1 MPIISPTVRKSG
13 EAESPNPEEGSRGR
27 EKIIEH
33 ALEKSEARFRQVVES
48 APNAMV
54 MINAAGRIEMINAQ
68 AERFFGWSRADLLG
82 QPVEV
87 LVPQRFRS
95 LHPGLRRSF
104 FHDPKSRPMGAGR
117 DLFGLRKDGSE
128 FPVEIGLNPIETEEG
143 TMVLSAIV
151 DITERKRMEER
162 FRRVVESAPNAMV
175 MVNALG
181 QIDMINAQAERMF
194 GYPRNEL
201 LGQLMEVLVPPRFRS
216 HHPSLRTSFFHDPK
230 SRPMGAGRDLFG
242 LRKDGSEFPVEIGLN
257 PIETE
262 EGTMVLSA
270 VVDISERKQREA
282 RLQAAL
288 DEKDLLLGEI
298 HHRVKNNLQVICSL
312 LALQS
317 AKIEDKTALHLLNE
331 SQIRIRSMSLI
342 HQMLYES
349 KDFGRV
355 DFRTFLDT
363 LVPILVSSYSVDPAR
378 VALSISTMSVFLPI
392 RLAIPC
398 ALIVNELISNALKH
412 AFPGALRGEIRIGL
426 AMEAESHVVLSVA
439 DDGIGIPDALDLE
452 NATSLG
458 LQLVA
463 LLAEQLGSKIELHRA
478 RPTCFTVR
486 FAVAK

>member
-1 MPIISPTVRKSG
+1 MPIISPTVRKCG
-13 EAESPNPEEGSRGR
+13 DVESPNPDEGTGSR
-27 EKIIEH
+27 EKNIEH

-54 MINAAGRIEMINAQ
+54 M
-68 AERFFGWSRADLLG
+68 
-82 QPVEV
+82 
-87 LVPQRFRS
+87 
-95 LHPGLRRSF
+95 
-104 FHDPKSRPMGAGR
+104 
-117 DLFGLRKDGSE
+117 
-128 FPVEIGLNPIETEEG
+128 
-143 TMVLSAIV
+143 
-151 DITERKRMEER
+151 
-162 FRRVVESAPNAMV
+162 
-175 MVNALG
+175 VNASG
-181 QIDMINAQAERMF
+181 QIDMINAQAESMF

-216 HHPSLRTSFFHDPK
+216 HHPGLRTSFFHDPK
-230 SRPMGAGRDLFG
+230 SRPVGAGRDLFG

-317 AKIEDKTALHLLNE
+317 AKIEDKTALLLLGE
-331 SQIRIRSMSLI
+331 SQIRIRSMALI
-342 HQMLYES
+342 HQILYES
-349 KDFGRV
+349 KEFGRV

-363 LVPILVSSYSVDPAR
+363 LVPILVSTYSVDPAR
-378 VALSISTMSVFLPI
+378 VALSVSTMSVFLPI

-412 AFPGALRGEIRIGL
+412 AFPGDLRGEIRIGL
-426 AMEAESHVVLSVA
+426 AMEAEHHVVLSVA
-439 DDGIGIPDALDLE
+439 DDGIGIPDALDFE
-452 NATSLG
+452 NATTLG
-458 LQLVA
+458 LQLVT

-478 RPTCFTVR
+478 KPTCFTVR
-486 FAVAK
+486 FAVDK